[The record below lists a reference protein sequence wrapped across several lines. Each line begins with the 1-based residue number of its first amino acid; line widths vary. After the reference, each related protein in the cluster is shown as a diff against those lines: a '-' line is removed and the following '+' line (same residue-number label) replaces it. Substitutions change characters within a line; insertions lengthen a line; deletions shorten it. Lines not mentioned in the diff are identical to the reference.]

1 MLYYKHTMPMDAPNS
16 STRHQVENDAE
27 KITKQAR
34 GILEYG
40 NNCWINGFLTGFSF
54 ACLVPLVA
62 CLSMKVHY
70 RITRI

>member
-1 MLYYKHTMPMDAPNS
+1 MLYYKHTMPMDAPNNS
-16 STRHQVENDAE
+16 DVEHMAE

-40 NNCWINGFLTGFSF
+40 NHCWLNGFLTGFSV
-54 ACLVPLVA
+54 ACLVPFVA
-62 CLSMKVHY
+62 CLSMKAHH